1 MIIRRKKTRTTPQ
14 SVDNIADDLFEQSTM
29 QDSPS
34 SVIEEVVEE
43 AKEEE
48 IQIFDVDN
56 FDFLQRDERRR
67 GDRRRGYRRIDD
79 RNLVSRAQMEATS
92 IKESAIQDG
101 YNQGLEKAQ
110 ADIEALRE
118 SLKEFFSYKE
128 IVAKEISGDI
138 LEIALDVA
146 RTIIKKEVEQDKE
159 ILINTVVDI
168 LKSNVKTDERV
179 TLKVSPEDVDFVRL
193 SVPEMLS
200 IAQTEAK
207 VSVIAQDNI
216 EKGSV
221 VVETSSGVVDASFR
235 TQLDVLREAF
245 KGI

>member
-1 MIIRRKKTRTTPQ
+1 MIIRRKKTTTALPQ
-14 SVDNIADDLFEQSTM
+14 SESNILDNLLEKDFDVAGLQ
-29 QDSPS
+29 QP
-34 SVIEEVVEE
+34 VVEE
-43 AKEEE
+43 EKEE

-92 IKESAIQDG
+92 IKETAIKDG
-101 YNQGLEKAQ
+101 YNKGLEQAQ
-110 ADIEALRE
+110 ADIEELRE
-118 SLKEFFSYKE
+118 SLREFFSYKE
-128 IVAKEISGDI
+128 KVAKDISRDV

-146 RTIIKKEVEQDKE
+146 QTIIKKEVEQDKE
-159 ILINTVVDI
+159 ILLNTVVDI
-168 LKSNVKTDERV
+168 LKSNVKSDERV
-179 TLKVSPEDVDFVRL
+179 TLKVSPEDVEFVRM
-193 SVPEMLS
+193 SIPDMLS

-207 VSVIAQDNI
+207 ISVIAQDNI

-221 VVETSSGVVDASFR
+221 IVETSSGVVDASFK